1 MERSVTLLRL
11 NVYSTS
17 ERRSVYFGLS
27 QVIRK
32 EGLQMA
38 FGMPELL
45 IAVFALTGV
54 LMTTVL
60 VRRVRR

>member
-1 MERSVTLLRL
+1 
-11 NVYSTS
+11 
-17 ERRSVYFGLS
+17 
-27 QVIRK
+27 
-32 EGLQMA
+32 MA